1 MNTMKALECDYD
13 VNPTRLFKNIET
25 INYEAILRM
34 LLSEERDTEEWKVFC
49 EEVMN
54 RVNQRIK

>member
-1 MNTMKALECDYD
+1 MNTMKVLECDHD

-25 INYEAILRM
+25 INYDAILPI

>member
-1 MNTMKALECDYD
+1 MKALYCDCD
-13 VNPTRLFKNIET
+13 FNPTRLFKNIET